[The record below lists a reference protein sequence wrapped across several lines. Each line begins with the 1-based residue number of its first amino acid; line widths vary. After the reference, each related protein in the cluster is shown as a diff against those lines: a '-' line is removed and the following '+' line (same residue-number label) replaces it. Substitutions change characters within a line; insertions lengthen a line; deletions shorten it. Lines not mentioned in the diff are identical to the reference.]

1 MSVTFTLRQRFIKY
15 QPQKRLTL
23 EHLIGKKVNFT
34 YQTKRLMMK
43 RLCAIVLMFILLTIM
58 PLISAYECP
67 ALVKQALAAT
77 DTLCSAT
84 ENNQACYGNISLQAK
99 PNSNIKDFIFSQ
111 PGDQVN
117 ISDIKSLQLSPM
129 SPDTGEWGVA
139 VLKVEANSPATKPTI
154 LTLLAFGDVTL
165 ENEVASPTILDVQN
179 DGPNAINVRL
189 TPNINAGIIGSLKPK
204 QTVTALERLGDGS
217 WLRVKLP
224 DSEQMGWVKSDFMS
238 TAGNIRTLNIVDG
251 SQPQYRPMQA
261 FTFKS
266 GSDTQ
271 NCAEV
276 PQNGLLIQT
285 PEGSGE
291 VKLWVNQ
298 VVVKLGSTVYF
309 QAQPSGDMVITTVEG
324 HATIEAMGI
333 THTAVAG
340 TSIHIK
346 LDEDLHPVEPPSMP
360 QPYQLTTVANLP
372 IDHLQRKITI
382 HKPLTDA
389 EVASIQR
396 SQNAIDCSHGKCSN
410 GPNNASV
417 DTKPKDPQNNINP
430 NGNKKP

>member
-1 MSVTFTLRQRFIKY
+1 
-15 QPQKRLTL
+15 
-23 EHLIGKKVNFT
+23 
-34 YQTKRLMMK
+34 MMK
-43 RLCAIVLMFILLTIM
+43 RLWSIVLMFIILTIV
-58 PLISAYECP
+58 PLTFAYDCP
-67 ALVKQALAAT
+67 ALVKHALATT
-77 DTLCSAT
+77 DTFCRAT
-84 ENNQACYGNISLQAK
+84 ENNQACYGNFSLHAK
-99 PNSNIKDFIFSQ
+99 PNSSSENFVFSQ

-117 ISDIKSLQLSPM
+117 ITDIKSLQLSPM
-129 SPDTGEWGVA
+129 TPDTGEWGVA
-139 VLKVEANSPATKPTI
+139 VMKVEANSPAINPVI

-165 ENEVASPTILDVQN
+165 ENEVASPTALDVQN
-179 DGPNAINVRL
+179 EGPRAINVRHM
-189 TPNINAGIIGSLKPK
+189 PNNNALIVGSLKPN
-204 QTVTALERLGDGS
+204 QMVTALERLGDSS

-224 DSEQMGWVKSDFMS
+224 DVEQTGWVKSDFMT
-238 TAGNIRTLNIVDG
+238 TAGDVRTLNIVEG

-266 GSDTQ
+266 GSETQ
-271 NCAEV
+271 NCEEV

-291 VKLWVNQ
+291 VSLWINQ

-309 QAQPSGDMVITTVEG
+309 QAQPSGEMVVTTVEG
-324 HATIEAMGI
+324 HATIEAMGV

-340 TSIHIK
+340 SSIHIK
-346 LDEDLHPVEPPSMP
+346 LDADLHPIEPPSMP

-389 EVASIQR
+389 EVASIQQ
-396 SQNAIDCSHGKCSN
+396 SQNAVDCSHGKCSN
-410 GPNNASV
+410 GNNSSV
-417 DTKPKDPQNNINP
+417 DKKPKDPQNNTNP